1 MPAAWYCWKRIL
13 ETWESAKWNRIFSR
27 LQSQRQLTASLRERT
42 LALNSRSIIAHY
54 CDDAL
59 AAINIRAWMMRVSTH
74 SSRKCECSPP
84 GASLLLDPFLIHKR
98 WAAVYKRVTFRNLWG
113 FGAFSQCSSIVSRWW
128 NAARLRSRRRYL
140 GRDAARATIFP

>member
-1 MPAAWYCWKRIL
+1 MIL
-13 ETWESAKWNRIFSR
+13 LKANLGSLRECKMEQNF
-27 LQSQRQLTASLRERT
+27 LTVTIATSTYQPLRERT

-74 SSRKCECSPP
+74 TSRKCECSPP
-84 GASLLLDPFLIHKR
+84 GVSLLLDPFLIHKR

-113 FGAFSQCSSIVSRWW
+113 FGAFSQCGSIVSR
-128 NAARLRSRRRYL
+128 
-140 GRDAARATIFP
+140 